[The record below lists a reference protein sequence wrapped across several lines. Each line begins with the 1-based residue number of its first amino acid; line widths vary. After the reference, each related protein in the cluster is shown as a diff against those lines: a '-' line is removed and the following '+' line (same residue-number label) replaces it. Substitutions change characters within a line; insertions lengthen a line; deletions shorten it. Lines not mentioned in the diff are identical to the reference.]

1 VSALAIALPMLMSTA
16 AYAEDAPAAT
26 PADQAAAPEIIVT
39 GIRASVERAIS
50 IKRNAPNVV
59 DAISA
64 QDIGKLPDATIS
76 DSLQRI
82 PGVQIRRDAGEG
94 STVNVRGLP
103 QVVTL
108 MNGNPSWAPGRSPR
122 SSPALPTSSSLFSG
136 ASVIKSSTASLL
148 SAGISGT
155 IDLKT
160 RRPFDLKPG
169 LHGAFAME
177 GATGS
182 SSKKFDPHFN
192 GLVSW
197 HNDTVGLLISGS
209 YSKDHLGNSY
219 SGIQRDYGGRLA
231 DESLS
236 NATGYG
242 GFRFDNPPAAPPSRA
257 AST

>member
-1 VSALAIALPMLMSTA
+1 
-16 AYAEDAPAAT
+16 
-26 PADQAAAPEIIVT
+26 
-39 GIRASVERAIS
+39 
-50 IKRNAPNVV
+50 
-59 DAISA
+59 
-64 QDIGKLPDATIS
+64 
-76 DSLQRI
+76 
-82 PGVQIRRDAGEG
+82 VQIRRDAGEG

-108 MNGNPSWAPGRSPR
+108 MNGESFLGAGSITSVQPSFTDIP
-122 SSPALPTSSSLFSG
+122 SSLFSG

-219 SGIQRDYGGRLA
+219 SGIQRTMAAAWPMNRSPMPRA
-231 DESLS
+231 MAVSAS
-236 NATGYG
+236 TT
-242 GFRFDNPPAAPPSRA
+242 PPAAPPSRA

>member
-1 VSALAIALPMLMSTA
+1 MKNSFDYDVSARQLDKTNCFNESRQEIAPGEGKPMQSKAIRSRALSCAVSALAIALPMLMSTA

-108 MNGNPSWAPGRSPR
+108 MNGDPSWAPGRSPR
-122 SSPALPTSSSLFSG
+122 SSPALPTSPPRSF
-136 ASVIKSSTASLL
+136 
-148 SAGISGT
+148 
-155 IDLKT
+155 
-160 RRPFDLKPG
+160 PG
-169 LHGAFAME
+169 PA
-177 GATGS
+177 S
-182 SSKKFDPHFN
+182 SSPRPPRCSRR
-192 GLVSW
+192 V
-197 HNDTVGLLISGS
+197 
-209 YSKDHLGNSY
+209 
-219 SGIQRDYGGRLA
+219 
-231 DESLS
+231 
-236 NATGYG
+236 
-242 GFRFDNPPAAPPSRA
+242 FRARSTSRPAAP
-257 AST
+257 ST

>member
-1 VSALAIALPMLMSTA
+1 MP
-16 AYAEDAPAAT
+16 PAAT

-108 MNGNPSWAPGRSPR
+108 MNGESFLGAGSITSVQPSFTDI
-122 SSPALPTSSSLFSG
+122 PALFPAPASSILDRLAALGGYFG
-136 ASVIKSSTASLL
+136 HDRPQDPPPLRPETGPARRLCDGGRDRLLLQEVRPPFQRASV
-148 SAGISGT
+148 
-155 IDLKT
+155 
-160 RRPFDLKPG
+160 
-169 LHGAFAME
+169 
-177 GATGS
+177 
-182 SSKKFDPHFN
+182 
-192 GLVSW
+192 
-197 HNDTVGLLISGS
+197 
-209 YSKDHLGNSY
+209 
-219 SGIQRDYGGRLA
+219 LA
-231 DESLS
+231 Q
-236 NATGYG
+236 
-242 GFRFDNPPAAPPSRA
+242 
-257 AST
+257 